1 MRNIQ
6 LIEVK
11 YLMIKNKK
19 SVKSNTNIKK
29 VDIIQNISVI
39 TLNINRLNDPNK
51 KLRLLLLF
59 KTKRKR

>member
-39 TLNINRLNDPNK
+39 TLNVNKLNDPNK

>member
-39 TLNINRLNDPNK
+39 TLNVNRLNDPNK